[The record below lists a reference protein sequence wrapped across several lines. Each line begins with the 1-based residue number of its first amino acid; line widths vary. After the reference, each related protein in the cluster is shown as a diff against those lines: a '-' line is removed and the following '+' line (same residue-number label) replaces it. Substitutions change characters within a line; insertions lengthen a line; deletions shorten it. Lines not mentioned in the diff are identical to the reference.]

1 MAAQRPSL
9 FVRLF
14 ASACFT
20 GYAPIASGTVASAF
34 AALFFLIPGFEQW
47 FILLPATVIVY
58 LLGIPAGTRMEG
70 TYGHDPAEVTI
81 DEVVGMWVSLMFLP
95 VTVGTVTVA
104 FFVFR
109 FMDIVKPFPARRFD
123 QMTGGFGIMTD
134 DVVAGVY
141 ANLVMQAILLLTPL
155 RSFLL

>member
-1 MAAQRPSL
+1 
-9 FVRLF
+9 
-14 ASACFT
+14 
-20 GYAPIASGTVASAF
+20 VASAF
-34 AALFFLIPGFEQW
+34 AALFFLIPGFERW
-47 FILLPATVIVY
+47 FILVPTTAIVY
-58 LLGIPAGTRMEG
+58 VLGIPAGTRMEG

-81 DEVVGMWVSLMFLP
+81 DEVVGMWISLMFVP
-95 VTVGTVTVA
+95 VTVWTVTAA

-123 QMTGGFGIMTD
+123 RMTGGFGIMTD